1 MESFSFSGR
10 VPAGFALALLA
21 SLRDVDTPNDPE
33 ALAESHLPLNLQRR
47 LGLSSVIGEQIRRYE
62 RRGSD
67 PVSAA
72 EFAGLFELIS
82 RRPDASRIFAE
93 AGERIA
99 RHELQGRKLGARVGL
114 RVLPQGMRQ
123 RRAWNRVRRI
133 ARDLS
138 PQARVR
144 VEGKPR
150 ILVIE
155 HGLPARAAEG
165 GVGCAVLAGAIRK
178 VFSEYRAGDI
188 RVVHSE
194 CEGRAEGHCSWE
206 LGPEA
211 VDASA
216 NGHRTADSNGQGPE
230 LDGDDAVA
238 VSVTVATSADAVPT
252 QADPVG
258 G

>member
-99 RHELQGRKLGARVGL
+99 RHELQGRKIGARVGL

-133 ARDLS
+133 ARELS

-150 ILVIE
+150 VLVIE

-165 GVGCAVLAGAIRK
+165 GVGCAVLEGAIRK

-194 CEGRAEGHCSWE
+194 CEGRSEGHCAWE
-206 LGPEA
+206 LGTEA
-211 VDASA
+211 ASA
-216 NGHRTADSNGQGPE
+216 NGHGAAASNGHPPE
-230 LDGDDAVA
+230 ADDDDGVA
-238 VSVTVATSADAVPT
+238 VSVTVSSSAEATPAQT
-252 QADPVG
+252 DPVG
-258 G
+258 GG

>member
-99 RHELQGRKLGARVGL
+99 RHELQGRKIGARVGL
-114 RVLPQGMRQ
+114 RVLPQGLRH

-133 ARDLS
+133 ARELS
-138 PQARVR
+138 PQASVR
-144 VEGKPR
+144 IEGKPR
-150 ILVIE
+150 VLVIE

-165 GVGCAVLAGAIRK
+165 GVGCAVLEGAIRE

-194 CEGRAEGHCSWE
+194 CEGRAEGHCAWE

-211 VDASA
+211 ASA
-216 NGHRTADSNGQGPE
+216 NGHGTAASNGHPPE
-230 LDGDDAVA
+230 ADEEDGVP
-238 VSVTVATSADAVPT
+238 VSITVSSSADATPAQT
-252 QADPVG
+252 DPVAG